1 MAISAL
7 FLGAFLIF
15 YITLILLVVWFWTL
29 KLRLLSGLIAAISLL
44 VTLLVVFL
52 FVRAANNPTDITEI
66 RFRQFGRLE
75 KEV

>member
-7 FLGAFLIF
+7 FLGALLIF

-52 FVRAANNPTDITEI
+52 FVRAANNPTDINGNPIPSVRTP
-66 RFRQFGRLE
+66 
-75 KEV
+75 